1 MLLYW
6 LYSRRHV
13 DAIIDPLLLRYKA
26 YRTAVLGGMPLR
38 IGIGASPF
46 LMPLMLQLGF
56 GLSPLTSGSLSVATA
71 VGSLAVRG
79 VMTKAIQRIG
89 FRTLLIVATCM
100 TGCFYA
106 CYGLFKPSTP
116 HLLIFCTLLVGGLFN
131 SLAMVTLNTLG
142 YSDMPK
148 PKMSRA
154 TALSGMAQ
162 QLSVSL
168 GVAFGASLL
177 ALTAH
182 LHGGS
187 AAHLT
192 ARDFSPA
199 FFVVG
204 AAVLCSL
211 FFFVKLSKDEGAEL
225 RQA

>member
-1 MLLYW
+1 LVIRSW
-6 LYSRRHV
+6 S
-13 DAIIDPLLLRYKA
+13 
-26 YRTAVLGGMPLR
+26 
-38 IGIGASPF
+38 
-46 LMPLMLQLGF
+46 
-56 GLSPLTSGSLSVATA
+56 SLSWRSSSSA
-71 VGSLAVRG
+71 VFAVPR
-79 VMTKAIQRIG
+79 
-89 FRTLLIVATCM
+89 
-100 TGCFYA
+100 
-106 CYGLFKPSTP
+106 
-116 HLLIFCTLLVGGLFN
+116 
-131 SLAMVTLNTLG
+131 
-142 YSDMPK
+142 
-148 PKMSRA
+148 MSRA

-204 AAVLCSL
+204 GAVLCSL

-225 RQA
+225 RQRS